1 MAVIVRGS
9 IPAEEL
15 ALNHVLATLPDVSLE
30 VERIIESGE
39 ESVMP
44 LVWVRG
50 ADRETVDAAV
60 EDDPTVNES
69 AVLAWFEDEHLYRMG
84 WVDRVRLLLGMV
96 TNFEATILDAFG
108 DRDRWQFRVLYP
120 DRSRFAKTH
129 DFCDEHGLTFDVAAV
144 REMDGEPAGRYGL
157 TTDQYETLVL
167 AVERGCFDV
176 PRSVSLGE
184 LAEETDVSH
193 QALSER
199 LRRGIEALVEDTLV
213 IGHHRED

>member
-1 MAVIVRGS
+1 MPSATGTGGSSARSTRTGRGS
-9 IPAEEL
+9 
-15 ALNHVLATLPDVSLE
+15 
-30 VERIIESGE
+30 G
-39 ESVMP
+39 
-44 LVWVRG
+44 
-50 ADRETVDAAV
+50 
-60 EDDPTVNES
+60 
-69 AVLAWFEDEHLYRMG
+69 
-84 WVDRVRLLLGMV
+84 
-96 TNFEATILDAFG
+96 
-108 DRDRWQFRVLYP
+108 
-120 DRSRFAKTH
+120 KTH

-184 LAEETDVSH
+184 LTGETDVSP

-199 LRRGIEALVEDTLV
+199 LPRGIEALVEDTLV